1 MSLTSIE
8 FLSLMRSKN
17 LDKADEFDAVIAE
30 LTELS
35 NSKYVTQKQHQQL
48 VDRVIALES
57 EWGEV

>member
-1 MSLTSIE
+1 MNSIE

-30 LTELS
+30 LTELA

-48 VDRVIALES
+48 IDRVLTLEK
-57 EWGEV
+57 EWGGV